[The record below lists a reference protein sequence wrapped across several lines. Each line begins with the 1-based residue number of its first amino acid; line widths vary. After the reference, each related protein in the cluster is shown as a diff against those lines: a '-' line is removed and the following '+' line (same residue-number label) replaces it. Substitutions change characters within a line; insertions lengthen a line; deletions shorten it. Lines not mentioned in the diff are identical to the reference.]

1 MSQRTN
7 ISGGS
12 PYEPKFGFSRAVRV
26 GNMVFVAG
34 STALQP
40 DGTMVGPGDAYVQG
54 IAALKTIETAL
65 GKAGASLSDV
75 VRTRVFITDI
85 AYMDD
90 AARAHKETFGDI
102 GPASTLVEIKG
113 LVKPEMLIEIEAD
126 AVISD

>member
-7 ISGGS
+7 IPGGS
-12 PYEPKFGFSRAVRV
+12 PFEPRFGFSRAVKV

-40 DGTMVGPGDAYVQG
+40 DGTLVGPGDAYAQG

-65 GKAGASLSDV
+65 GKAGASLADV

-85 AYMDD
+85 AHVDD
-90 AARAHKETFGDI
+90 AARAHQDTFGDI
-102 GPASTLVEIKG
+102 LPASTLVEITG
-113 LVKPEMLIEIEAD
+113 LMTPEMLIEIEAD
-126 AVISD
+126 AVIAD